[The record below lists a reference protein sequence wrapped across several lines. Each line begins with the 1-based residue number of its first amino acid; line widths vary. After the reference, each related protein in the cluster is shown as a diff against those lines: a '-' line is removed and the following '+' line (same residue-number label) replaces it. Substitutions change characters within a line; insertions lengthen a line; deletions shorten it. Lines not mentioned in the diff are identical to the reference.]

1 MLRVFSGLHSRTVE
15 DPSEKEEPRAR
26 TPPEIPMH
34 LFHDTIWDGLDVHS
48 DATHERRTAF
58 ASASEVAFPS
68 RSPVMSYHSS
78 GLFCS
83 AFGGLKHVFMPWT
96 TRRGKQLETKAAP
109 PAPRRYPIP
118 VPSVSTISNFPQ
130 QGSVLPQP
138 GSEQVSSSSMPFPVG
153 IGESAGPGQEA
164 GVQTALPSRIGN
176 YGVYGAYLSALGILP
191 LSGGLNAND
200 YVEGASE
207 DAAGGMDSGPDS
219 AWPGPDDYK
228 PSSGSHTF
236 SDAIQFGYGSTPVEL
251 SDGRVQYTLY
261 GSLGRGSYGAVL
273 LARAVPYD
281 NTLQHPSFVAIKAFS
296 KAEMRRFKSTYDA
309 VAFEVEVMKRTTA
322 LQAECVVHMLS
333 CFQDEQHVYIVMRLY
348 GKDLLH
354 RELDIRRR
362 MPVREITHYAA
373 ELLVGIENI
382 HKLGIIHRDIKPEN
396 VFLTPNG
403 HLALADFSIGEFPE
417 IPEGGAFKDGKLYDF
432 VGTECR
438 YAPEQVVK
446 TCEQDGYNYKVDIW
460 AYGILLLELFIGG
473 GEAYFKDTNG
483 DGGVNEILNKDIAT
497 DIAWFVD
504 TDAGKDLMTRLTS
517 RDPAKRP
524 TIRQIKEHPFFFG
537 IDWEL
542 VAQSKYP
549 PLHLPT
555 RPEMDGKTAFS
566 FPEMGLKE
574 KRVPFE
580 FDESLFNWKCPAQ
593 FLAENFDTFGLWD
606 AEGCTVLGPRVVAGN
621 ERAAEGVRLTKSDP
635 ARY

>member
-1 MLRVFSGLHSRTVE
+1 MLRVFSGLHSRTAE
-15 DPSEKEEPRAR
+15 GPSEKEEPRAR
-26 TPPEIPMH
+26 TPPGIPMH
-34 LFHDTIWDGLDVHS
+34 LFSDTVWGGLDAHS

-58 ASASEVAFPS
+58 ASTSGEASPS
-68 RSPVMSYHSS
+68 RSPVLSDHSS
-78 GLFCS
+78 SAFCS
-83 AFGGLKHVFMPWT
+83 AFGDLKHVLMPWT
-96 TRRGKQLETKAAP
+96 TRRKKELETNAAP
-109 PAPRRYPIP
+109 PGPGPYPIP
-118 VPSVSTISNFPQ
+118 MPSISTLSSYRQQSSVSPPPS
-130 QGSVLPQP
+130 
-138 GSEQVSSSSMPFPVG
+138 SEPVSSIPFPNG
-153 IGESAGPGQEA
+153 TGESVGRGQEA
-164 GVQTALPSRIGN
+164 GVQTTLRSRTRNHAL
-176 YGVYGAYLSALGILP
+176 YDVYLSILGIDP
-191 LSGGLNAND
+191 SSGGLGAFGHA
-200 YVEGASE
+200 EGAS
-207 DAAGGMDSGPDS
+207 DAAEGMDSSSPEPP
-219 AWPGPDDYK
+219 WPELDEYK
-228 PSSGSHTF
+228 PSSDSHTF

-251 SDGRVQYTLY
+251 SDGRIRYVLC

-281 NTLQHPSFVAIKAFS
+281 STLQHPSLVAIKAFS
-296 KAEMRRFKSTYDA
+296 KAEMRRYKSTYDA
-309 VAFEVEVMKRTTA
+309 VAFEVEAMKRTTV

-348 GKDLLH
+348 GKDLFH
-354 RELDIRRR
+354 RALDIRRR

-373 ELLVGIENI
+373 ELLVGIENV

-417 IPEGGAFKDGKLYDF
+417 IPKGGSFKDGKLYDL

-446 TCEQDGYNYKVDIW
+446 TCEKNGYNYKVDIW

-483 DGGVNEILNKDIAT
+483 DAGVNEILNKDIAT

-504 TDAGKDLMTRLTS
+504 TDAGKDLLTRLTS

-524 TIRQIKEHPFFFG
+524 TIKQIKDHPFFFG

-542 VAQSKYP
+542 VAQGKYP

-555 RPEMDGKTAFS
+555 RPEMDGKVAFT

-574 KRVPFE
+574 KKVSFE
-580 FDESLFNWKCPAQ
+580 FDESLFDWKCPPR
-593 FLAENFDTFGLWD
+593 FLVEDYDTFGLWD
-606 AEGCTVLGPRVVAGN
+606 AEGRTVMGPRVMAGDEPV
-621 ERAAEGVRLTKSDP
+621 ERVRLVKTDP